1 MHVMLAITALV
12 HDYNSFYIMYKQ
24 GTTMLLLLR
33 FNGSIC
39 WYKLLVRNETT
50 DTWYFYTYLM
60 YIFPVH

>member
-1 MHVMLAITALV
+1 
-12 HDYNSFYIMYKQ
+12 MYKQ